1 MRIVSWNV
9 NGLRA
14 AAKKGF
20 ARYLKRC
27 GAEIVGLQEVRAR
40 LDQLPKEVASPKG
53 WHVDVVAA
61 ERGGYSGV
69 ALYSRRPPDA
79 IQSEIGEEEFD
90 VEGRLQLARFGRLL
104 VVNGYFPNGNG
115 PNRDLSRIPYKLGFY
130 RRLFDILEP
139 ARERGE
145 PIVVMGDLNTAH
157 QDIDL
162 ARPKQNR
169 ETSGFRPEE
178 REELDRWIRGGWID
192 AFREFEPEGGR
203 YTWWSQRKGVRERN
217 IGWRIDYHLVSPGAR
232 PFLQGAAIHADVL
245 GSDHCPIS
253 IDLDDA
259 VVGEP

>member
-20 ARYLKRC
+20 LDYLETC
-27 GAEIVGLQEVRAR
+27 GAAIVGLQEVRAR
-40 LDQLPKEVASPKG
+40 LDQLPEEVASPAG

-69 ALYSRRPPDA
+69 ALYSRQAPDA
-79 IQSEIGEEEFD
+79 IQSEIGEDSID

-115 PNRDLSRIPYKLGFY
+115 KNRDLSRIPYKLDFY
-130 RRLFDILEP
+130 RKLFDVLEP

-145 PIVVMGDLNTAH
+145 PIVVMGDFNTAH
-157 QDIDL
+157 EDIDL

-169 ETSGFRPEE
+169 QTSGFRPEE
-178 REELDRWIRGGWID
+178 REELDRWLRSGWID
-192 AFREFEPEGGR
+192 SFREFEKEGGR
-203 YTWWSQRKGVRERN
+203 YTWWSQRKGVREKN
-217 IGWRIDYHLVSPGAR
+217 IGWRIDYQLLSPGAR
-232 PFLQGAAIHADVL
+232 PYLQGAAIHADVE

-253 IDLDDA
+253 IELDD
-259 VVGEP
+259 GNLNR